1 MHAGDL
7 FLKKT
12 SILMFL
18 SRSGALLLK
27 RKKNDANQRI
37 NAISHVDW
45 YKNIIK
51 IKPKGRSHWI
61 EHFS

>member
-7 FLKKT
+7 FFKKT

-27 RKKNDANQRI
+27 GKKNDANQRI
-37 NAISHVDW
+37 NVISHVDW